1 MKFAASLGANRVF
14 PSSPDEVIAGYGDVK
29 TAGIMP
35 NPNKT
40 WSTCEDSDLSRSVNG
55 SMQRTKMNSLKSLK
69 AYTSVDRHS
78 GAEGDDTH
86 AMIAALFDELLRRM
100 QNFSQNIVGDD
111 EVMQARNESYAKSL
125 AILHALQSCLD
136 FDNGGEIAENL
147 FRLYEF
153 ARQQLLASLRT
164 GEVER
169 VNAAIDSLSEI
180 RDAWNSMDRAEA

>member
-1 MKFAASLGANRVF
+1 
-14 PSSPDEVIAGYGDVK
+14 
-29 TAGIMP
+29 
-35 NPNKT
+35 
-40 WSTCEDSDLSRSVNG
+40 
-55 SMQRTKMNSLKSLK
+55 MNSLKSLK

-86 AMIAALFDELLRRM
+86 AMITALFDELLRRM
-100 QNFSQNIVGDD
+100 RIFSQSILGDD
-111 EVMQARNESYAKSL
+111 EVMQVRNESFARSL

-136 FDNGGEIAENL
+136 FENGGEIADNL

-169 VNAAIDSLSEI
+169 VNAAIQSLSEI
-180 RDAWNSMDRAEA
+180 RDAWNSIDRADAL